1 MSRDTRGLRLGVL
14 GVVALMLMGALGVR
28 LWFLQVVDSEAV
40 AAKFNA
46 IRKREVILPPER
58 GRIFDA
64 DGRVLADNERMLTVT
79 IDQEIIRNRR
89 TSREDLFRRLAG
101 PLGYTSWIE
110 LELRF
115 CGPTPDKDDTFFDE
129 SNPDLPDKACN
140 GVYDPYLPFPAKTD
154 VDEATVRFIRERA
167 QDYPGVDVET
177 TWRREY
183 LYAPLASQI
192 VGYLGA
198 IPADVKATP
207 DRNEL
212 DEYLVQGYRVNDRVG
227 KAGIEQWFEKELR
240 GSPGKVEFEIDASG
254 NVLREISKIDP
265 KPGSDIQLTIDLD
278 LQQYAEQAL
287 ETQIKKRRTDSP
299 YCKEDGTTGQIS
311 WKCYDT
317 SLNYAAPAGSIV
329 VEHHASGQIVAMA
342 SYPTFDN
349 RWFGANISGDKF
361 AQLFPDDDDDNPD
374 TNPSPLINR
383 AIQGRYN
390 VGSTFKPFTAF
401 AALNTGFIGDP
412 FGYTFDD
419 QGTYTIPEEFCVED
433 EKTRCKF
440 KNAHNY
446 ALNAPNVYGPLGV
459 SQSLAVSSD
468 AFYYR
473 IGAELFLK
481 YQDVG
486 PVLQEQYKLFGFGEK
501 SGIEL
506 PYEYKGIVPDK
517 EIKKRLAE
525 QKAIKE
531 YEGRDFYVG
540 DALQMAIGQGLNAVT
555 PLQLTNAYSAFGNGG
570 FVMKPQI
577 VRAIFEPGVPDSD
590 ILGQADIEAGV
601 VTVPYG
607 PVIRNEVNA
616 NPEHLQ
622 LITDGLRLA
631 LGCVPINGKTPTGCN
646 AFKGFPFDELLL
658 AGKTGTA
665 QGRESLAENDSSAFV
680 AFDSNNIERGYTV
693 GAYIEK
699 GGYGGAGAAP
709 LVRCMFLAVN
719 DKLPGLMD
727 PVQISDTLNV
737 SQLTPSKIQSLPSGN
752 TCLNVQSDKSSRER

>member
-1 MSRDTRGLRLGVL
+1 MSRDSRGLRLGVL
-14 GVVALMLMGALGVR
+14 GIVALMLMGVLGVR

-40 AAKFNA
+40 AEKFNS

-64 DGRVLADNERMLTVT
+64 DGRVLADNQRMLTVT

-89 TSREDLFRRLAG
+89 ASREDLFRRLAG

-115 CGPTPDKDDTFFDE
+115 CGPTPDDPETFFDE
-129 SNPDLPDKACN
+129 GNPDLPDEKCN
-140 GVYDPYLPFPAKTD
+140 GVFDPYLPFPAKVD

-177 TWRREY
+177 AWRRKY

-198 IPADVKATP
+198 IPADDKKTT

-212 DEYLVQGYRVNDRVG
+212 DDYLAQGYRVNDRVG
-227 KAGIEQWFEKELR
+227 KAGIEQYFEKELR
-240 GSPGKVEFEIDASG
+240 GSPGGVEFEIDAAG
-254 NVLREISKIDP
+254 NVLREISRVDP
-265 KPGSDIQLTIDLD
+265 QPGMDIQLTIDLD
-278 LQQYAEQAL
+278 VQQYAEQAL
-287 ETQIKKRRTDSP
+287 ETQIKKRRSDNP
-299 YCKEDGTTGQIS
+299 YCKTDQFGVTS
-311 WKCYDT
+311 VKCFD
-317 SLNYAAPAGSIV
+317 SANNYSAPAGSVV

-361 AQLFPDDDDDNPD
+361 AQLFPEDEDENPD

-401 AALNTGFIGDP
+401 AGLNTGFIWG
-412 FGYTFDD
+412 GYEFIDD
-419 QGTYTIPEEFCVED
+419 GSYTIDPLYCTPD
-433 EKTRCKF
+433 EITRCTF
-440 KNAHNY
+440 KNATNFV
-446 ALNAPNVYGPLGV
+446 LGAPNVYGPLNV
-459 SQSLAVSSD
+459 TRSLAVSSD

-481 YQDVG
+481 YRDVG
-486 PVLQEQYKLFGFGEK
+486 PVLQQQYRLFGFGEK

-517 EIKKRLAE
+517 EVKKRLAE
-525 QKAIKE
+525 QNAISDR
-531 YEGRDFYVG
+531 EGQDFYVG

-555 PLQLTNAYSAFGNGG
+555 PLQLTNAYAAFGNGG
-570 FVMKPQI
+570 TVMKPQI
-577 VRAIFEPGVPDSD
+577 VKAIFEPGVPDSD
-590 ILGQADIEAGV
+590 KLGYADTEAG
-601 VTVPYG
+601 TVAVGFG
-607 PVIRNEVNA
+607 PVVRNRIDSS
-616 NPEHLQ
+616 PENIQ
-622 LITDGLRLA
+622 LIVDGLRLA
-631 LGCVPINGKTPTGCN
+631 LGCERINTKKPTGCD
-646 AFKGFPFDELLL
+646 AFKGFNFNELLL

-665 QGRESLAENDSSAFV
+665 QGRDSLQENDSSAFV
-680 AFDSNNIERGYTV
+680 AFDSNNTTQGFTV

-699 GGYGGAGAAP
+699 GGYGGAGSAP
-709 LVRCMFLAVN
+709 LVKCMFLAVTG
-719 DKLPGLMD
+719 KLELGLID
-727 PVQISDTLNV
+727 PVQISDTLNTA
-737 SQLTPSKIQSLPSGN
+737 QLTPSKVQSLPPGN
-752 TCLNVQSDKSSRER
+752 TCLDVQADKSSRER